1 VPSSDTCSSLTAP
14 FNPYSASSKCDP
26 SDPGSCAVGALSE
39 KHGTISTASD
49 SSFQKFYL
57 DLYLSTASGTEAYF
71 GGKSIVVADK
81 SGVPINCA
89 NFVASGT
96 GASGT
101 SSSASSTMASAT
113 SSMSSAMSS
122 ASSGVSSASASAAAT
137 SSAAAVPGRVVGS
150 GAGLL
155 AVVAALAL

>member
-1 VPSSDTCSSLTAP
+1 M
-14 FNPYSASSKCDP
+14 
-26 SDPGSCAVGALSE
+26 GALSE
-39 KHGTISTASD
+39 KHGVISTASD

-71 GGKSIVVADK
+71 GAKSIVVADK
-81 SGVPINCA
+81 SGVLLNCA

-96 GASGT
+96 GTSLTT
-101 SSSASSTMASAT
+101 SSATVASAT
-113 SSMSSAMSS
+113 SSMSSAISS
-122 ASSGVSSASASAAAT
+122 ASSAASSASASAAT

-155 AVVAALAL
+155 AVVAALVL